1 MIGSVATTIVELIIP
16 QSNPLSN
23 LKEDKAT
30 GKVTASFLVMINEN
44 KNSVHVKNTQMSP
57 AVIIPPL
64 LSGIITLKNSCK
76 NVHPSIN
83 AADSTSLGI
92 PSNTPL
98 SIHMQTGAFNMT
110 YIIIKPIFVSTKL
123 T

>member
-30 GKVTASFLVMINEN
+30 GNVTASFLVIINEN

-64 LSGIITLKNSCK
+64 LSGIIILKN
-76 NVHPSIN
+76 N
-83 AADSTSLGI
+83 
-92 PSNTPL
+92 
-98 SIHMQTGAFNMT
+98 
-110 YIIIKPIFVSTKL
+110 
-123 T
+123 